1 LKGLGA
7 GFKSA
12 INNQESAISFMA
24 WFKRESG
31 ELDNSGEK
39 RVKTEGLWVKCEGC
53 RQIIWKKDLEENLN
67 VCPKCDKHFR
77 IDARMRLAQLLDDN
91 QYETFDGDISSTDPL
106 KFVDLKPYW
115 SRLKQAQEDTGLND
129 AVINAHGKLLGR
141 PVVASV
147 MEYAFIGGSMGA
159 VVGEAI
165 TRAVER
171 AADTRMPL
179 IIVSASGGARM
190 MEGVI
195 SLMQLAKI
203 SAALARLDKAK
214 VPFISLLTDPTTGG
228 VTASFAMLGDLNI
241 AEPGAL
247 IGFAGPRVIEQTIR
261 QKLPAGFQRSEFLL
275 QHGMLDAV
283 VPRKQLKPYIARALE
298 FMTA

>member
-1 LKGLGA
+1 
-7 GFKSA
+7 
-12 INNQESAISFMA
+12 MA

-31 ELDNSGEK
+31 ELDTSGEK
-39 RVKTEGLWVKCEGC
+39 KVRTEGLWVKCENC

-77 IDARMRLAQLLDDN
+77 IDARTRLAQLLDDN
-91 QYETFDGDISSTDPL
+91 QYETFDGDIASTDPL
-106 KFVDLKPYW
+106 KFVDLKPYS
-115 SRLKQAQEDTGLND
+115 SRLRQAQRDTGLND
-129 AVINAHGKLLGR
+129 AVINAQGKLMGR
-141 PVVASV
+141 SIIASV

-171 AADTRMPL
+171 SAETRMPL

-203 SAALARLDKAK
+203 SAALAKLDQAK
-214 VPFISLLTDPTTGG
+214 VPYISLLTDPTTGG

-275 QHGMLDAV
+275 EHGMLDAV
-283 VPRKQLKPYIARALE
+283 VPRKELKAYMARSLE
-298 FMTA
+298 FMAA

>member
-1 LKGLGA
+1 
-7 GFKSA
+7 
-12 INNQESAISFMA
+12 MA

-31 ELDNSGEK
+31 ELNTSGEK
-39 RVKTEGLWVKCEGC
+39 TVRTEGLWVKCENC

-67 VCPKCDKHFR
+67 VCPKCEKHFR
-77 IDARMRLAQLLDDN
+77 IDARTRLALLLDEN
-91 QYETFDGDISSTDPL
+91 EYETFDANLSSTDPL
-106 KFVDLKPYW
+106 KFVDLKPYS
-115 SRLKQAQEDTGLND
+115 SRLRQAQHDTGLRD
-129 AVINAHGKLLGR
+129 AVINAQGKLLGR
-141 PVVASV
+141 PVTASV

-159 VVGEAI
+159 VVGEMI

-171 AADTRMPL
+171 ALDSKTPL

-190 MEGVI
+190 MEGVV

-214 VPFISLLTDPTTGG
+214 VPYVSVLTDPTTGG

-261 QKLPAGFQRSEFLL
+261 QKLPPGFQRSEFLL
-275 QHGMLDAV
+275 EHGMLDAV
-283 VPRKQLKPYIARALE
+283 VPRKELKPYIARALD
-298 FMTA
+298 FMAGAVRS

>member
-1 LKGLGA
+1 
-7 GFKSA
+7 
-12 INNQESAISFMA
+12 MA

-31 ELDNSGEK
+31 ELNTSGEK
-39 RVKTEGLWVKCEGC
+39 TVRTEGLWVKCESC

-67 VCPKCDKHFR
+67 VCPKCEKHFR
-77 IDARMRLAQLLDDN
+77 IDARTRLALLMDDN
-91 QYETFDGDISSTDPL
+91 EYETFDENLSSTDPL
-106 KFVDLKPYW
+106 KFVDLKPYS
-115 SRLKQAQEDTGLND
+115 SRLRQAQHDTGLRD
-129 AVINAHGKLLGR
+129 AVINARGKLLGR
-141 PVVASV
+141 PVVLSV

-159 VVGEAI
+159 VVGEMI

-171 AADTRMPL
+171 ALDSHTPL

-190 MEGVI
+190 MEGVV

-203 SAALARLDKAK
+203 SAALARLDKDK
-214 VPFISLLTDPTTGG
+214 VPYISVLTDPTTGG

-261 QKLPAGFQRSEFLL
+261 QKLPPGFQRSEFLL
-275 QHGMLDAV
+275 EHGMLDAV
-283 VPRKQLKPYIARALE
+283 VPRQELKAYIDRVLS
-298 FMTA
+298 FMTAAA

>member
-1 LKGLGA
+1 
-7 GFKSA
+7 
-12 INNQESAISFMA
+12 M
-24 WFKRESG
+24 
-31 ELDNSGEK
+31 
-39 RVKTEGLWVKCEGC
+39 
-53 RQIIWKKDLEENLN
+53 
-67 VCPKCDKHFR
+67 
-77 IDARMRLAQLLDDN
+77 
-91 QYETFDGDISSTDPL
+91 FDGNLSSTDPL
-106 KFVDLKPYW
+106 KFVDLKPYS
-115 SRLKQAQEDTGLND
+115 SRLRQAEHDTGLKD

-141 PVVASV
+141 PVIASV

-159 VVGEAI
+159 VVGEMI

-171 AADTRMPL
+171 AVDSRAPL

-214 VPFISLLTDPTTGG
+214 VPYVSVLTDPTTGG
-228 VTASFAMLGDLNI
+228 VTASFAMLGDLNV

-261 QKLPAGFQRSEFLL
+261 QKLPPGFQRSEFLL
-275 QHGMLDAV
+275 EHGMLDAV
-283 VPRKQLKPYIARALE
+283 VHRKQLKPYIARALE
-298 FMTA
+298 FMGGTVLSRQPSAIS

>member
-1 LKGLGA
+1 
-7 GFKSA
+7 
-12 INNQESAISFMA
+12 MA

-31 ELDNSGEK
+31 ELDTSGQK
-39 RVKTEGLWVKCEGC
+39 TVRTEGLWVKCEGC

-67 VCPKCDKHFR
+67 VCPKCERHFR
-77 IDARMRLAQLLDDN
+77 IDARKRLALLLDEN
-91 QYETFDGDISSTDPL
+91 QYEMLDGNISSTDPL
-106 KFVDLKPYW
+106 KFVDLKPYS
-115 SRLKQAQEDTGLND
+115 SRLRQAQRDTGLKD
-129 AVINAHGKLLGR
+129 AVINAQGKLLGR
-141 PVVASV
+141 PVIASV

-159 VVGEAI
+159 VVGEMI

-171 AADTRMPL
+171 ALDSKTPL

-190 MEGVI
+190 MEGVV

-214 VPFISLLTDPTTGG
+214 VPYISVLTDPTTGG

-275 QHGMLDAV
+275 EHGMLDAV
-283 VPRKQLKPYIARALE
+283 VHRKEIKPYIARALD
-298 FMTA
+298 FMVA

>member
-1 LKGLGA
+1 MGTRYCVLTTA
-7 GFKSA
+7 
-12 INNQESAISFMA
+12 FMA

-31 ELDNSGEK
+31 DLDGSGEK
-39 RVKTEGLWVKCEGC
+39 RVRTEGLWVKCESC

-77 IDARMRLAQLLDDN
+77 IDARTRLAQLLDEG
-91 QYETFDGDISSTDPL
+91 QYETFDGNLSSTDPL
-106 KFVDLKPYW
+106 KFVDLKTYS

-129 AVINAHGKLLGR
+129 AVINAQGKLEGR
-141 PVVASV
+141 PIIASV

-159 VVGEAI
+159 VVGETI

-171 AADTRMPL
+171 AARTRMPL
-179 IIVSASGGARM
+179 VIVSASGGARM

-203 SAALARLDKAK
+203 AAALAQLDKAR
-214 VPFISLLTDPTTGG
+214 VPYISLLTDPTTGG

-261 QKLPAGFQRSEFLL
+261 QKLPPGFQRSEFLL
-275 QHGMLDAV
+275 EHGMLDAV
-283 VPRKQLKPYIARALE
+283 VPRKQLRPYIARALN
-298 FMTA
+298 FMAA

>member
-1 LKGLGA
+1 
-7 GFKSA
+7 
-12 INNQESAISFMA
+12 MA

-31 ELDNSGEK
+31 ELETSGEK
-39 RVKTEGLWVKCEGC
+39 RVRTEGLWVKCDSC
-53 RQIIWKKDLEENLN
+53 RQIIWKKDLEENMN
-67 VCPKCDKHFR
+67 VCPKCEKHFR
-77 IDARMRLAQLLDDN
+77 IDARTRLAQVLDDN
-91 QYETFDGDISSTDPL
+91 QYETFDGDIASTDPL
-106 KFVDLKPYW
+106 KFVDLKPYS
-115 SRLKQAQEDTGLND
+115 SRLKQAQHDTGLKD
-129 AVINAHGKLLGR
+129 AVINAHGKLMGR
-141 PVVASV
+141 PVIISA

-165 TRAVER
+165 TRAIER
-171 AADTRMPL
+171 AADTETPL

-214 VPFISLLTDPTTGG
+214 VPYISLLTDPTTGG

-261 QKLPAGFQRSEFLL
+261 QKLPPGFQRSEFLL

-283 VPRKQLKPYIARALE
+283 VSRKQVKPYIARALD
-298 FMTA
+298 FMAA

>member
-1 LKGLGA
+1 
-7 GFKSA
+7 
-12 INNQESAISFMA
+12 MA

-31 ELDNSGEK
+31 ELETSGEK
-39 RVKTEGLWVKCEGC
+39 TVRTEGLWVKCEGC

-67 VCPKCDKHFR
+67 VCPKCEKHFR
-77 IDARMRLAQLLDDN
+77 IDARKRLELLLDEN
-91 QYETFDGDISSTDPL
+91 QYEMFDGNISSTDPL
-106 KFVDLKPYW
+106 KFVDLKPYS
-115 SRLKQAQEDTGLND
+115 SRLRQAQRDTGLKD
-129 AVINAHGKLLGR
+129 AVINAHGKLQGR
-141 PVVASV
+141 PVIASV

-159 VVGEAI
+159 VVGEMI

-171 AADTRMPL
+171 ALDSKTPL

-214 VPFISLLTDPTTGG
+214 VPYISVLTDPTTGG

-275 QHGMLDAV
+275 EHGMLDAV
-283 VPRKQLKPYIARALE
+283 VSRKELKPYISRALD
-298 FMTA
+298 FMVA

>member
-1 LKGLGA
+1 
-7 GFKSA
+7 
-12 INNQESAISFMA
+12 MA

-31 ELDNSGEK
+31 ELNTSGEK
-39 RVKTEGLWVKCEGC
+39 TVRTEGLWVKCESC

-67 VCPKCDKHFR
+67 VCPKCEKHFR
-77 IDARMRLAQLLDDN
+77 IDARTRLGLLLDDN
-91 QYETFDGDISSTDPL
+91 EYETFDENLSSTDPL
-106 KFVDLKPYW
+106 KFVDLKPYS
-115 SRLKQAQEDTGLND
+115 SRLRQAQHDTGLRD
-129 AVINAHGKLLGR
+129 AVINARGKLLGR
-141 PVVASV
+141 PVILSV

-159 VVGEAI
+159 VVGEMI

-171 AADTRMPL
+171 ALDSHTPL

-190 MEGVI
+190 MEGVV

-203 SAALARLDKAK
+203 SAALARLDKDK
-214 VPFISLLTDPTTGG
+214 VPYISVLTDPTTGG

-261 QKLPAGFQRSEFLL
+261 QKLPPGFQRSEFLL
-275 QHGMLDAV
+275 EHGMLDAV
-283 VPRKQLKPYIARALE
+283 VPRKELKPYIGRALD
-298 FMTA
+298 FMAA

>member
-1 LKGLGA
+1 
-7 GFKSA
+7 
-12 INNQESAISFMA
+12 MA

-31 ELDNSGEK
+31 ELDTSGAK
-39 RVKTEGLWVKCEGC
+39 TVRTEGLWVKCDDC
-53 RQIIWKKDLEENLN
+53 RQIIWKKDLEDNMN

-77 IDARMRLAQLLDDN
+77 IDARTRLAQLMDDN
-91 QYETFDGDISSTDPL
+91 QYEVFDVNISSTDPL
-106 KFVDLKPYW
+106 KFVDLKPYS
-115 SRLKQAQEDTGLND
+115 SRLKQAQKDTGLKD
-129 AVINAHGKLLGR
+129 AVINAKGKLLGK
-141 PVVASV
+141 PIIASV
-147 MEYAFIGGSMGA
+147 MEYSFIGGSMGA
-159 VVGEAI
+159 AVGEAI

-171 AADTRMPL
+171 AAETRTPL
-179 IIVSASGGARM
+179 VIVSASGGARM

-203 SAALARLDKAK
+203 SAALARLDKANI
-214 VPFISLLTDPTTGG
+214 PYISLLTDPTTGG

-275 QHGMLDAV
+275 EHGMLDAV

-298 FMTA
+298 FMVASS

>member
-1 LKGLGA
+1 
-7 GFKSA
+7 
-12 INNQESAISFMA
+12 MA

-31 ELDNSGEK
+31 ELDTSGK
-39 RVKTEGLWVKCEGC
+39 KTVRTEGLWVKCENC

-67 VCPKCDKHFR
+67 VCPKCEKHFR
-77 IDARMRLAQLLDDN
+77 IDARTRLALLMDEN
-91 QYETFDGDISSTDPL
+91 QYETFDGNLSSTDPL
-106 KFVDLKPYW
+106 KFVDLKPYS
-115 SRLKQAQEDTGLND
+115 SRLRQAQKDTGLKD
-129 AVINAHGKLLGR
+129 AVINAQGKLLGR

-147 MEYAFIGGSMGA
+147 MEYSFIGGSMGA
-159 VVGEAI
+159 VVGEMI

-171 AADTRMPL
+171 SLDSKTPL

-190 MEGVI
+190 MEGVV

-214 VPFISLLTDPTTGG
+214 VPFISVLTDPTTGG
-228 VTASFAMLGDLNI
+228 VTASFAMLGDLNV

-275 QHGMLDAV
+275 AHGMLDAV
-283 VPRKQLKPYIARALE
+283 VHRKELKPYIARALD
-298 FMTA
+298 FMSSAVMKAAVSHQPSAVS

>member
-1 LKGLGA
+1 
-7 GFKSA
+7 
-12 INNQESAISFMA
+12 MA

-31 ELDNSGEK
+31 ELNATGAK
-39 RVKTEGLWVKCEGC
+39 TVRTEGLWVKCESC

-67 VCPKCDKHFR
+67 VCPKCEKHFR
-77 IDARMRLAQLLDDN
+77 IDARKRLTLLLDEN
-91 QYETFDGDISSTDPL
+91 QYEMFDGNLSSTDPL
-106 KFVDLKPYW
+106 KFVDLKHYS
-115 SRLKQAQEDTGLND
+115 SRLRQAQHDTGLKD
-129 AVINAHGKLLGR
+129 AVINAQGKLLGK
-141 PVVASV
+141 PVVVSA

-159 VVGEAI
+159 VVGEMI

-171 AADTRMPL
+171 ALDSKTPL

-190 MEGVI
+190 MEGVV

-214 VPFISLLTDPTTGG
+214 VPYISVLTDPTTGG

-261 QKLPAGFQRSEFLL
+261 QKLPSGFQRSEFLL
-275 QHGMLDAV
+275 EHGMLDAV
-283 VPRKQLKPYIARALE
+283 VPRKELKPYIARALD
-298 FMTA
+298 FMAGSC